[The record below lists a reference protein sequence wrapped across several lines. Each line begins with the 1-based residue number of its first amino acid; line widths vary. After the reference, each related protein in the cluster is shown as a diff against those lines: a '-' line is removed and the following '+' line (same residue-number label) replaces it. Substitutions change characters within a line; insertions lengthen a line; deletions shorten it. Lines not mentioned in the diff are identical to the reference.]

1 MRTRGF
7 TLIEMAVAAAAV
19 ALLLTIALPT
29 FQGRLAEG
37 RRADATH
44 ALERIQ
50 IAQERYRSA
59 HGLYA
64 EQLQPLGSSDRSPEG
79 LYDVLLDTGPGE
91 RYTAVARAR
100 PDGPQATD
108 TACGE
113 ITLRVDQGFATLG
126 PTPRCWKR

>member
-1 MRTRGF
+1 MRHRGF
-7 TLIEMAVAAAAV
+7 TLIELAVAAATLAV
-19 ALLLTIALPT
+19 LLTIALPA
-29 FQGRLAEG
+29 FQDRLAEG

-64 EQLQPLGSSDRSPEG
+64 SQLQPLGSSGTSPEG
-79 LYDVLLDTGPGE
+79 LYEVRLDTGKGDS
-91 RYTAVARAR
+91 YTAVARVRA
-100 PDGPQATD
+100 DGPQAND

-126 PTPRCWKR
+126 PAPRCWNR